1 MLSPAPLFATPWII
15 ACWAPLFMEFSRQ
28 EYWRRFP
35 FPSPGDL
42 SDRDRTRISC
52 IGRGMDSLPSELPG
66 KPKYVKI
73 GSFQKDKSD
82 AGSFYFS
89 KPFFAESHRVLWTKQ
104 MLSSWVTLNILLTII
119 SQVHLKSYLIQVSI
133 YAHGISSIVLLWI
146 WNTPIC
152 KKGRECF
159 RVINKR

>member
-1 MLSPAPLFATPWII
+1 MESSRLPTPDLEWVAI
-15 ACWAPLFMEFSRQ
+15 PFSRGSS
-28 EYWRRFP
+28 WPR
-35 FPSPGDL
+35 DL
-42 SDRDRTRISC
+42 TSVSHIA
-52 IGRGMDSLPSELPG
+52 GKSLTLQPPG

-82 AGSFYFS
+82 AGSFYCLTKR
-89 KPFFAESHRVLWTKQ
+89 KPFLAESHRVLWTKQ
-104 MLSSWVTLNILLTII
+104 MLSSWVTLNILLMII
-119 SQVHLKSYLIQVSI
+119 SQVHLKSYLIQVRV